1 MVSHNAMDPK
11 ILKLYTLSRLKALQ
25 NPTLFSGTYYS
36 TVNQIRDCPTPLGYT
51 LVSSSLLDWI
61 VPFHF
66 TNLLFPPLFFCILVT
81 KWQDNNQMWGGF
93 GRVCKT
99 GVSVSLGP

>member
-1 MVSHNAMDPK
+1 MTLIYFLKTNIIGEEFKKNMVSHNAMDPK

-51 LVSSSLLDWI
+51 LVSSSLLD
-61 VPFHF
+61 
-66 TNLLFPPLFFCILVT
+66 
-81 KWQDNNQMWGGF
+81 
-93 GRVCKT
+93 
-99 GVSVSLGP
+99 